1 MRYMTG
7 IVLVLAVLLAISCDR
22 LAESEPVGEGQ
33 EQEIKAAL
41 ADRSFRQFSPS
52 RDADQ
57 RRGVILD
64 FFDGLTVWAQYAEGD
79 TAITEWEIVSDDY
92 RIESRGDLSEVTL
105 YLIEPT
111 SRQALPTECEDCI
124 SSAGISLSIRN
135 VLEEGNL
142 SFKLNDPDEVL
153 PQPFPVFTCWTTFTE
168 DEYFDG

>member
-1 MRYMTG
+1 MRYATG
-7 IVLVLAVLLAISCDR
+7 IVFALAVLLAASCDG
-22 LAESEPVGEGQ
+22 LAESEPLEGEQ

-57 RRGVILD
+57 RRAVILE
-64 FFDGLTVWAQYAEGD
+64 FFDGLTVWAQYTEGD

-92 RIESRGDLSEVTL
+92 RIESRGELSEVTL

-124 SSAGISLSIRN
+124 SSAGISLSIRT
-135 VLEEGNL
+135 VFGVEDL

-153 PQPFPVFTCWTTFTE
+153 PPPFPVFTHWTTFNE
-168 DEYFDG
+168 DEYFE